1 MPSSSGRGT
10 PPEAFGAIEA
20 GSRTYLD
27 AVGAVPE
34 PSLFSGSKRAQPPAG
49 MSCLQQGPRRLDNHH
64 RAVVGEQPWPDE
76 ASTLSLPR
84 QRPREFRMPV
94 PQPWWRRIR
103 SRFFVDRTRALA

>member
-1 MPSSSGRGT
+1 ML
-10 PPEAFGAIEA
+10 
-20 GSRTYLD
+20 SR
-27 AVGAVPE
+27 
-34 PSLFSGSKRAQPPAG
+34 PALERTSTRLVLSPNRPYSPVRNG
-49 MSCLQQGPRRLDNHH
+49 LSRPLACLACSRVHAASIITH